1 MSIESVMPSNHLVL
15 SHPLLAM
22 PSVYFKF
29 KVFSKELALPI
40 RWPKYWSFS
49 FSISSSKEYSG
60 LISFRINCFD
70 LLTVQQ
76 TLQRLLQHCDAK
88 ESIVLPLSLL
98 YGPTLTSIY
107 DYFSSTVMQKN
118 QFFATQPCLWSNS
131 HLHIW
136 LLDIHIS
143 HPYITSIYD
152 KALTSQTFVS
162 QVMSLFF

>member
-1 MSIESVMPSNHLVL
+1 MCQASLSFTVSSILLKHMSIESVMPSNHLVL

-76 TLQRLLQHCDAK
+76 TLQRLPQHCDAK

-98 YGPTLTSIY
+98 YSPTLTSIY

-118 QFFATQPCLWSNS
+118 QLFCRSAFFMVQL
-131 HLHIW
+131 
-136 LLDIHIS
+136 S
-143 HPYITSIYD
+143 HPYMT
-152 KALTSQTFVS
+152 T
-162 QVMSLFF
+162 

>member
-1 MSIESVMPSNHLVL
+1 MSIESMMPSNHLVL

-22 PSVYFKF
+22 PSISFIF

-40 RWPKYWSFS
+40 RWSKYWSFS

-76 TLQRLLQHCDAK
+76 TLQWLLQHCDAK
-88 ESIVLPLSLL
+88 ESIFCCSAFFTVQLSHPYMTNSPALWCKRTNFLPLSLV
-98 YGPTLTSIY
+98 YGPTLTSTY
-107 DYFSSTVMQKN
+107 DY
-118 QFFATQPCLWSNS
+118 L
-131 HLHIW
+131 
-136 LLDIHIS
+136 
-143 HPYITSIYD
+143 TSIYD

-162 QVMSLFF
+162 QVMSLYF